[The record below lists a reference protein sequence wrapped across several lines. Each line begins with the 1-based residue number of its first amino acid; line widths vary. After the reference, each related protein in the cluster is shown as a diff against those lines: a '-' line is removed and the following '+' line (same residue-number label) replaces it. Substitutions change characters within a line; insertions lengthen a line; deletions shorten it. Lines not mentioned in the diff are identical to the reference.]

1 MVYSKLSIN
10 TLEQHLA
17 YKINAI
23 DSHKITQFKPLVKKI
38 KHCLLKLVF
47 S

>member
-10 TLEQHLA
+10 TLEQHLP

-38 KHCLLKLVF
+38 KHSLLKLDY
-47 S
+47 

>member
-17 YKINAI
+17 NKINAI

-38 KHCLLKLVF
+38 KPLILFQH
-47 S
+47 

>member
-38 KHCLLKLVF
+38 KHCLLKLHY
-47 S
+47 